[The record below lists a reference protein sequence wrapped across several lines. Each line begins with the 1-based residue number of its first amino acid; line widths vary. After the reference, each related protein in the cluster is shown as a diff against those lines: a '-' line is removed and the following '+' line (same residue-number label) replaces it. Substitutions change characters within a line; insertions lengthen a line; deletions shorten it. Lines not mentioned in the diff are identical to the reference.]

1 MTWHFAWA
9 RPAETSFGPEHRRED
24 EDVFAFRLDHT
35 EGDFAMLSIDI
46 RNPRRRLLEG
56 EDIWMWLALD
66 TEPLFFG
73 RLVAIPED
81 LHGEIV
87 TLNFRVRPAG

>member
-1 MTWHFAWA
+1 MTFHFAWV
-9 RPAETSFGPEHRRED
+9 RPEETTFGTEHARED
-24 EDVFAFRLDHT
+24 EEVFAFRLDHT
-35 EGDFAMLSIDI
+35 EGDFAMLSIEI